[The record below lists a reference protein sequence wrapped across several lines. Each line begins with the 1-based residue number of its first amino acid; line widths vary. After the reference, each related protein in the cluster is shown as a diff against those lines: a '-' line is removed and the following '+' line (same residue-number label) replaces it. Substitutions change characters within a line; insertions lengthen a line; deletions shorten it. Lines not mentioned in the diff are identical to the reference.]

1 MKEVEFTWKRE
12 KPEDFIVREVS
23 EFEMESSGNFFLYLL
38 AKRNLTTKEICRKLN
53 LSYAGMKDKF
63 ALTFQK
69 VSSERFLGDYYEE
82 RWDENSWFK
91 LKFLGRVRKKVKIG
105 QLKGNK
111 FAINVE
117 NLKIKKVSAFINYYD
132 IQRISKNWERGKEI
146 LEKLIEK
153 PKKRLSWS
161 QNFLIDSY
169 LSYLWNKSLE
179 EFLKEKFSGYYVT
192 ERGEKFFIPDELKV
206 EKLPKFWTVLGYKK
220 KLLNSE
226 IYYRRVLERE
236 GWKLEEILEL
246 LKKLGIKG
254 DYRMTYIVPRETKRI
269 GNYLFFF
276 LPKGAF
282 ATMLLKH
289 AIVE

>member
-1 MKEVEFTWKRE
+1 LKEVEFTWKRE

-38 AKRNLTTKEICRKLN
+38 AKRNLTTREICKKFN
-53 LSYAGMKDKF
+53 LSYAGMKDRF

-69 VSSERFLGDYYEE
+69 VSSEKFLGDYYEE
-82 RWDENSWFK
+82 RLDETSWFK

-254 DYRMTYIVPRETKRI
+254 DYRMTYIVPREIKRI